1 MGIGRKEI
9 QISKFKCQ
17 MNVKL
22 RAHKAEL
29 AGHVPAKVQNQNF
42 IIFEL
47 WI

>member
-17 MNVKL
+17 MNEKPL
-22 RAHKAEL
+22 THKGDL

>member
-1 MGIGRKEI
+1 
-9 QISKFKCQ
+9 